1 MPLPNDLHMRVAGE
15 PDLARIA
22 ALRESVGW
30 TAQDWALSA
39 VLEAPDARCL
49 VVEAR
54 DGIAGVGSGISYGA
68 LGFVGNMIVTEAHR
82 RRGVGAAILEAIL
95 EFLVDERGS
104 SRLELFATPSGRPL
118 YGRYGFELTDPS
130 AMVLLPRSTM
140 LEQDLGVEIAEAGDL
155 GELAAYDAP
164 RFGGD
169 RLRLLT
175 MMADDPQRPL
185 LVARHA
191 KAIVGYAWLRTDGP
205 RVGPFVADAPA
216 VAATLL
222 VEAFRRVP
230 EAEELSLNLP
240 TANGPGTQWLRELG
254 MELEPWDGRMARGPQ
269 IPRRDETIY
278 ANLVGALG

>member
-1 MPLPNDLHMRVAGE
+1 MPLPNDLHMRVAGA
-15 PDLARIA
+15 PDLSAIA

-30 TAQDWALSA
+30 AAHDWALSA

-82 RRGVGAAILEAIL
+82 RRGVGADILEAIL

-118 YGRYGFELTDPS
+118 YSRYGFELTDPS
-130 AMVLLPRSTM
+130 ATVLLPRSTM
-140 LEQDLGVEIAEAGDL
+140 LEEDLGVEIAEAGDL
-155 GELAAYDAP
+155 DELAAYDAP

-169 RLRLLT
+169 RKRLLT

-222 VEAFRRVP
+222 AEAFRRVP

-240 TANGPGTQWLRELG
+240 TANGPGTRWLRELR
-254 MELEPWDGRMARGPQ
+254 MELEQWYGRMGRGPQ

>member
-1 MPLPNDLHMRVAGE
+1 MRVASA
-15 PDLARIA
+15 PDLAGIA

-30 TAQDWALSA
+30 TAHDWALRA
-39 VLEAPDARCL
+39 VLEVPDARCL
-49 VVEAR
+49 VVETPE
-54 DGIAGVGSGISYGA
+54 GIAGVGSGISYGA

-82 RRGVGAAILEAIL
+82 RRGIGAAILEAIL
-95 EFLVDERGS
+95 EFLIDERGA
-104 SRLELFATPSGRPL
+104 SRVELFATPSGRPL
-118 YGRYGFELTDPS
+118 YSRYGFELTDPS
-130 AMVLLPRSTM
+130 VVVSLPRSAV
-140 LEQDLGVEIAEAGDL
+140 LEEDPAVDVEECGDL

-169 RLRLLT
+169 RLRLLR

-185 LVARHA
+185 LVARQA
-191 KAIVGYAWLRTDGP
+191 EMTVGYAWLRADGP

-222 VEAFRRVP
+222 AEAFRRVP

-240 TANGPGTQWLRELG
+240 TAKGPGARWLRELG
-254 MELEPWDGRMARGPQ
+254 MELEAWEGRMARGPQ
-269 IPRRDETIY
+269 IPRRDEAIY